1 MKLLDIYINSRF
13 LTQKI
18 TGSQRFAIEI
28 SRQLKKI
35 LPEAR
40 FVSPK
45 NIIHYD
51 IAKELEVESFGKL
64 TGHLWEQIEL
74 PLYLRKKGS
83 PLLLNLVN
91 TAPIFYKNKMVVI
104 HDISWK
110 HFPDAVSKKFYL
122 WYKFLIP
129 KISKTSK
136 SIFTVSNFSKKDI
149 SEGLNVDI
157 NKFEVVYNAI
167 SENFKFLNISREK
180 IILSVASL
188 QPYKNLEGLIKA
200 FIVLKNKN
208 KFFDFKL
215 VLVGGYNKKVFAK
228 TNVFELSKNREDIV
242 FTGYLPDEKLVEYYN
257 RASLFVFPSF
267 FEGFGL
273 PPLEA
278 MACGCPCVVSNAAS
292 LPEVCGDAVV
302 YCNPY
307 DPEDIARAMYEVLNS
322 EDLRNYLVQKGFE
335 RVKMFS
341 WEKTAREILKI
352 IEEVV

>member
-1 MKLLDIYINSRF
+1 MKNKIYINSRF

-18 TGSQRFAIEI
+18 TGSQRFAIEV
-28 SRQLKKI
+28 SRQLRKL

-64 TGHLWEQIEL
+64 NGHLWEQIEL

-91 TAPIFYKNKMVVI
+91 TSPIFYENKIITVM
-104 HDISWK
+104 DLSWK
-110 HFPDAVSKKFYL
+110 HFPNAVSKKFYL

-129 KISKTSK
+129 KICKNSKL
-136 SIFTVSNFSKKDI
+136 IFTLSEFSKNDLFNELK
-149 SEGLNVDI
+149 I
-157 NKFEVVYNAI
+157 NKDKTKIIHCSF

-200 FIVLKNKN
+200 FIFLKNKN
-208 KFFDFKL
+208 KFFDYKL
-215 VLVGGYNKKVFAK
+215 VLVGGYNKNVFAK
-228 TNVFELSKNREDIV
+228 TNLFELSKNRDDIV
-242 FTGYLPDEKLVEYYN
+242 FTGYLSDEKLVEYYN
-257 RASLFVFPSF
+257 KACLFVFPSF
-267 FEGFGL
+267 FEGFGI

-292 LPEVCGDAVV
+292 LPEVCGDAAYYV
-302 YCNPY
+302 NPY
-307 DPEDIARAMYEVLNS
+307 DVEDIARGIERVLTDENLRQ
-322 EDLRNYLVQKGFE
+322 DLIRKGFE
-335 RVKMFS
+335 NIKRFS
-341 WEKTAREILKI
+341 WQDSARKI
-352 IEEVV
+352 IKIIKSENR

>member
-1 MKLLDIYINSRF
+1 MICINSRF

-28 SRQLKKI
+28 SRQLKKL
-35 LPEAR
+35 LPEAK

-51 IAKELEVESFGKL
+51 IAKELEVESFGRL
-64 TGHLWEQIEL
+64 TGYLWEQIEL

-91 TAPIFYKNKMVVI
+91 TAPIFYENKITVI

-110 HFPDAVSKKFYL
+110 HFPDAISKKFYL

-136 SIFTVSNFSKKDI
+136 FIFTVSNFSKKDI
-149 SEGLNVDI
+149 SKGLNVDI
-157 NKFEVVYNAI
+157 NKFEIVYNAI
-167 SENFKFLNISREK
+167 SEKFKFLNISREK

-200 FIVLKNKN
+200 FIFLKNKN
-208 KFFDFKL
+208 KFLDYKL
-215 VLVGGYNKKVFAK
+215 VLVGGYNKNVFAK
-228 TNVFELSKNREDIV
+228 TNLFELSKNRDDIV
-242 FTGYLPDEKLVEYYN
+242 FTGYLSDEKLVEYYN
-257 RASLFVFPSF
+257 KASLFVFPSF
-267 FEGFGL
+267 FEGFGI

-278 MACGCPCVVSNAAS
+278 MASGCPCVVSNVAS
-292 LPEVCGDAVV
+292 LPEVCGDSAYYV
-302 YCNPY
+302 NPY
-307 DPEDIARAMYEVLNS
+307 DIEDIARGIETVLS
-322 EDLRNYLVQKGFE
+322 DEKLREDLIKKGFE
-335 RVKMFS
+335 NIKRFS
-341 WEKTAREILKI
+341 WEESAKKIVQIMREIKNMG
-352 IEEVV
+352 